1 MYGLSSANMVAAE
14 LSLFVVFITSISY
27 IIYQL
32 FAIMNELEKYKA
44 RVRILSTSLQ
54 MAEYST
60 DTPFYTCLANTQ
72 TPIEMPEWLY
82 ESIHNKL
89 KTKVLGNP
97 IVEGD
102 TNMVGFTKID

>member
-1 MYGLSSANMVAAE
+1 MYSLSSANMVAAE
-14 LSLFVVFITSISY
+14 LSLFVVFITSIIY
-27 IIYQL
+27 IIYQV

-89 KTKVLGNP
+89 KNKVLGSPN
-97 IVEGD
+97 VD
-102 TNMVGFTKID
+102 SNTNTVDSTKID